1 MPHGVANL
9 RKVLHACQRWAAE
22 RRVRQW
28 VAYRS
33 ESLTNCKVAGRV
45 RTNRTREEVLIP
57 DSDCPDT
64 VTSQPQSCSRG
75 TRARPCRTACADKT
89 GCRRERHTAHNR
101 CRYMRWLRQSAVGID
116 GQTEDTRQ
124 AVPGKQSSITNDG
137 ESSEIEMGLGNFW
150 KVMHACQRWAKR
162 AWETMDGLPRWK
174 ARRNAKWPVAN
185 Q

>member
-1 MPHGVANL
+1 
-9 RKVLHACQRWAAE
+9 
-22 RRVRQW
+22 
-28 VAYRS
+28 
-33 ESLTNCKVAGRV
+33 
-45 RTNRTREEVLIP
+45 
-57 DSDCPDT
+57 
-64 VTSQPQSCSRG
+64 
-75 TRARPCRTACADKT
+75 
-89 GCRRERHTAHNR
+89 
-101 CRYMRWLRQSAVGID
+101 MRWLRQSAVGID